1 MCPHQVLAERP
12 IYPRNPKEP
21 EMLQTAAIQPSS
33 IPLEPPAAGMDVLA
47 AIRGRRA
54 VRSYTDE
61 AVDRRTIEQLLD
73 AAVEAPSAMGLEPWA
88 FVVLEDRD
96 RLARFSNEIKKE
108 LARGGE
114 EPSQELADML
124 LDPSVNIFYG
134 APALVIVC
142 ATSSNRQAAEDC
154 CLAAQNFMLAA
165 HAEGLATCPIGL
177 ARGWLSRPEAKRR
190 LGIPGEYVPV
200 FPMILGHPGQQP
212 ASHGRLAPAVLWR

>member
-1 MCPHQVLAERP
+1 
-12 IYPRNPKEP
+12 
-21 EMLQTAAIQPSS
+21 MLQTAAIQPSS

-154 CLAAQNFMLAA
+154 CLAAQTFMLAA
-165 HAEGLATCPIGL
+165 HAEGLATFPIGL
-177 ARGWLSRPEAKRR
+177 ARLAQPSRGQAPSRHSRRVRSGLSDDPRPPRA
-190 LGIPGEYVPV
+190 
-200 FPMILGHPGQQP
+200 
-212 ASHGRLAPAVLWR
+212 ATRLAWPPRSGGPVEVARAS